1 MRRAN
6 LKWIGYA
13 VGAGMGLA
21 LSACAPVSTSP
32 PAAPSAERAWPAP
45 PSAARIAYVQSIAQ
59 PRDLGI
65 TPGFFRRLGD
75 FLVGG
80 EELHLVR
87 PMAVVTGADA
97 ALYVADPGARAVFR
111 FDVAGQRTDV
121 IRRAHDQSLP
131 SPVGLARGPRGEIY
145 VADSVLR
152 GVFVIKPKGRV
163 AQPLLL
169 KADLQQPSG
178 LACDP
183 LTGTLYVVDTGAHQI
198 KIFNHD
204 GGLLSSFGR
213 RGAGDG
219 EFNYP
224 TLIWRDGQG
233 KLYVTDALNF
243 RIQMFD
249 AAGKFLGK
257 FGEHG
262 DATGH
267 QSRPKGVATD
277 RDHHVYV
284 VDSLFHAMQIFD
296 TAGAFLLNV
305 GGQGRAAGEFWL
317 PTGIYI
323 DNGDTIYVA
332 DSHNQRVQVFR
343 YLGGQ
348 P

>member
-1 MRRAN
+1 M
-6 LKWIGYA
+6 
-13 VGAGMGLA
+13 LA
-21 LSACAPVSTSP
+21 LSACAQVSVPPV
-32 PAAPSAERAWPAP
+32 AQPSKELVWPAP
-45 PSAARIAYVQSIAQ
+45 PAAARIAYVQSIAQ
-59 PRDLGI
+59 PLDLGI
-65 TPGFFRRLGD
+65 TPGFFQRLGN
-75 FLVGG
+75 FLVGS
-80 EELHLVR
+80 EEVRLVR

-97 ALYVADPGARAVFR
+97 AVYVADPGARAVFR
-111 FDVAGQRTDV
+111 FDTARQRAEV
-121 IRRAHDQSLP
+121 IRRADGLPLP
-131 SPVGLARGPRGEIY
+131 SPVGLVRGPSGTIY
-145 VADSVLR
+145 VADSALR
-152 GVFVIKPKGRV
+152 GIYVIKPKSRE
-163 AQPLLL
+163 AQLLTL

-178 LACDP
+178 LAYDP
-183 LTGTLYVVDTGAHQI
+183 LTGKLYVVDTGAHQI
-198 KIFNHD
+198 KIFGKN
-204 GGLLSSFGR
+204 GELLASFGH

-233 KLYVTDALNF
+233 KLYVSDALNF

-284 VDSLFHAMQIFD
+284 VDALFHAIQVFD
-296 TAGAFLLNV
+296 TAGVFLLNV
-305 GGQGRAAGEFWL
+305 GGQGHAPGEFWL

-323 DNGDTIYVA
+323 DNGDNIYVA
-332 DSHNQRVQVFR
+332 DSHNQRIQVFR
-343 YLGGQ
+343 YLGDQ